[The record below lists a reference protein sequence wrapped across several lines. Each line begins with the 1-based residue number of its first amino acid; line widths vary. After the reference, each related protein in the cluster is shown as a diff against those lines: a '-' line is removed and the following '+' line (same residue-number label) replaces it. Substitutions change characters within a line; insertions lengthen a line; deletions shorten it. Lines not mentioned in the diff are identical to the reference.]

1 MKKTAK
7 RPLTDEAIMA
17 YDNVPIDVAARYI
30 GWSSPT
36 IYRALREE
44 RAPFGFAVCSEE
56 TGTWTYNISPGL
68 LVKYKRGDLPTYR
81 LRELEEVMVR
91 HVQEA
96 LDLRLAGVSALM
108 ELSNRDYN
116 TIAEALLESA
126 LDWEHAAD
134 ELGRLHQFCARTG
147 DPAYGAK
154 LARLDRE
161 QYRHRRLARRR
172 RAVLERLRK
181 QKEAASC

>member
-1 MKKTAK
+1 MSM
-7 RPLTDEAIMA
+7 I
-17 YDNVPIDVAARYI
+17 
-30 GWSSPT
+30 
-36 IYRALREE
+36 
-44 RAPFGFAVCSEE
+44 
-56 TGTWTYNISPGL
+56 
-68 LVKYKRGDLPTYR
+68 R
-81 LRELEEVMVR
+81 L
-91 HVQEA
+91 
-96 LDLRLAGVSALM
+96 

-134 ELGRLHQFCARTG
+134 ELGVCTSFAPGQG

-172 RAVLERLRK
+172 RAVLERLPKTEGGRIMLMELDYETVSALESALIVAEDSKMRDAKDWANIAESLGASEQRRAADNLAAFCGGQADRYRK
-181 QKEAASC
+181 AMDALQRGKKRPQSLRTQRPGPNMKTPVL

>member
-1 MKKTAK
+1 MSK
-7 RPLTDEAIMA
+7 
-17 YDNVPIDVAARYI
+17 
-30 GWSSPT
+30 
-36 IYRALREE
+36 E
-44 RAPFGFAVCSEE
+44 RAAMGKVC
-56 TGTWTYNISPGL
+56 
-68 LVKYKRGDLPTYR
+68 LV
-81 LRELEEVMVR
+81 
-91 HVQEA
+91 
-96 LDLRLAGVSALM
+96 
-108 ELSNRDYN
+108 LSMQDYN

-172 RAVLERLRK
+172 RAVLERLQK
-181 QKEAASC
+181 QKEAESC